1 MSETI
6 KCEITNVKMFD
17 NRASISIKAMGELP
31 TDLENSKSYSDQYG
45 LQYSQFLNDGD
56 LPPYVKVGTK
66 MVLPYYVNPKGY
78 MALSKYDEV
87 KVLEEANVV
96 DEIKQ
101 AFPNA
106 TVETIK
112 SDDDKATDFPYG
124 ANEKKPNGTDKLNG
138 HSRLNKDKLE
148 FATQYLTEY
157 ESIGK
162 IFKPDFN
169 LVKLDERNYKDVIT
183 GCKIAMTQKFGN

>member
-45 LQYSQFLNDGD
+45 LQYSQFFSNDGL

-66 MVLPYYVNPKGY
+66 MVIPYYVNPKGY
-78 MALSKYDEV
+78 MALSRYDEV

-106 TVETIK
+106 TLEELPD
-112 SDDDKATDFPYG
+112 SLDEEETDFNFG
-124 ANEKKPNGTDKLNG
+124 ANKKALNG
-138 HSRLNKDKLE
+138 HSVSNLYSAKAQGMQDAFDACKDKE
-148 FATQYLTEY
+148 F
-157 ESIGK
+157 
-162 IFKPDFN
+162 FKFFGRDLDALQK
-169 LVKLDERNYKDVIT
+169 LVVTVFLSNR
-183 GCKIAMTQKFGN
+183 

>member
-45 LQYSQFLNDGD
+45 LQYSQFFSNDGL

-66 MVLPYYVNPKGY
+66 MVIPYYVNPKGY

-101 AFPNA
+101 AFPDA

-112 SDDDKATDFPYG
+112 GDAEEGTDFPYG
-124 ANEKKPNGTDKLNG
+124 ANEKKTNGTDKLNG
-138 HSRLNKDKLE
+138 HSVSNLYSAKAQGMQDAFDACKDKE
-148 FATQYLTEY
+148 F
-157 ESIGK
+157 
-162 IFKPDFN
+162 FKFFGRDLDALQK
-169 LVKLDERNYKDVIT
+169 LVVTVFLSNR
-183 GCKIAMTQKFGN
+183 

>member
-66 MVLPYYVNPKGY
+66 IVIPYYVNPKGY

-87 KVLEEANVV
+87 KVIGGQEADVI

-106 TVETIK
+106 TLEELPDSLDEEGFTI
-112 SDDDKATDFPYG
+112 SNEETDFNFG
-124 ANEKKPNGTDKLNG
+124 ANKKALNG
-138 HSRLNKDKLE
+138 HSVSNLYSAKAQGMQDAFDACKDKE
-148 FATQYLTEY
+148 F
-157 ESIGK
+157 
-162 IFKPDFN
+162 FKFFGRDLDALQK
-169 LVKLDERNYKDVIT
+169 LVVTVFLSNR
-183 GCKIAMTQKFGN
+183 

>member
-66 MVLPYYVNPKGY
+66 IAIPYYVNPKGY

-87 KVLEEANVV
+87 KVLEEASVV
-96 DEIKQ
+96 DEIKEY
-101 AFPNA
+101 FP
-106 TVETIK
+106 ETTLENIPD
-112 SDDDKATDFPYG
+112 SLDEEETDFNFG
-124 ANEKKPNGTDKLNG
+124 ANKLNG
-138 HSRLNKDKLE
+138 HSDDPVQAKINNYADLYAKI
-148 FATQYLTEY
+148 FATIHKHEYLQ
-157 ESIGK
+157 
-162 IFKPDFN
+162 
-169 LVKLDERNYKDVIT
+169 KLDTGLKKD
-183 GCKIAMTQKFGN
+183 IATSFFIQLNR

>member
-66 MVLPYYVNPKGY
+66 IAIPYYVNPKGY

-87 KVLEEANVV
+87 KVLEEASVV
-96 DEIKQ
+96 DEIKEY
-101 AFPNA
+101 FP
-106 TVETIK
+106 ETTLENIPD
-112 SDDDKATDFPYG
+112 SLDEEETDFNFG
-124 ANEKKPNGTDKLNG
+124 ANKLNG
-138 HSRLNKDKLE
+138 HSDDPVQAKINNYADLYAKI
-148 FATQYLTEY
+148 FATIHKHEYLA
-157 ESIGK
+157 
-162 IFKPDFN
+162 
-169 LVKLDERNYKDVIT
+169 KLDTGLKKD
-183 GCKIAMTQKFGN
+183 IATSFFIQLNR

>member
-66 MVLPYYVNPKGY
+66 IAIPYYVNPKGY

-87 KVLEEANVV
+87 KVLEEASVV
-96 DEIKQ
+96 DEIKEY
-101 AFPNA
+101 FP
-106 TVETIK
+106 ETTLENIPD
-112 SDDDKATDFPYG
+112 SLDEEETDFNFG
-124 ANEKKPNGTDKLNG
+124 ANKLNG
-138 HSRLNKDKLE
+138 HSTLSEEKRD
-148 FATQYLTEY
+148 FAAQYLSDY
-157 ESIGK
+157 EAIGK
-162 IFKPDFN
+162 IGKPDFS
-169 LVKLDERNYKDVIT
+169 LAKLDQSNFKDVIT
-183 GCKIAMTQKFGN
+183 SCKISMTQKFGN

>member
-45 LQYSQFLNDGD
+45 LQYSQFFSNDGL
-56 LPPYVKVGTK
+56 LPPYVKVGK

-101 AFPNA
+101 AFPDA

-138 HSRLNKDKLE
+138 HSVSNLYSTKAQGMQDAFDACKDKE
-148 FATQYLTEY
+148 F
-157 ESIGK
+157 
-162 IFKPDFN
+162 FKFFGRDLDALQK
-169 LVKLDERNYKDVIT
+169 LVVTVFLSNR
-183 GCKIAMTQKFGN
+183 

>member
-66 MVLPYYVNPKGY
+66 IAIPYYVNPKGY

-87 KVLEEANVV
+87 KVLEEASVV
-96 DEIKQ
+96 DEIKEY
-101 AFPNA
+101 FP
-106 TVETIK
+106 ETTLENIPDGLDELEK
-112 SDDDKATDFPYG
+112 ETDFPYG

-138 HSRLNKDKLE
+138 HSDDPVQAKINNYADLYAKI
-148 FATQYLTEY
+148 FATIHKHEYLA
-157 ESIGK
+157 
-162 IFKPDFN
+162 
-169 LVKLDERNYKDVIT
+169 KLDTGLKKD
-183 GCKIAMTQKFGN
+183 IATSFFIQLNR

>member
-17 NRASISIKAMGELP
+17 NRASVSIKAMGELP

-66 MVLPYYVNPKGY
+66 IAIPYYVNKNGY
-78 MALSKYDEV
+78 MALSQYDEV

-124 ANEKKPNGTDKLNG
+124 ANEKKPNGKDKLNG
-138 HSRLNKDKLE
+138 HSGLNKDKLE

>member
-66 MVLPYYVNPKGY
+66 MVIPYYVNPKGY

-106 TVETIK
+106 TLEELPD
-112 SDDDKATDFPYG
+112 SLDEEETDFNFG
-124 ANEKKPNGTDKLNG
+124 ANKNKLNG
-138 HSRLNKDKLE
+138 HSDDPIQIKINNYADLY
-148 FATQYLTEY
+148 A
-157 ESIGK
+157 K
-162 IFKPDFN
+162 IFKTIHKHEY
-169 LVKLDERNYKDVIT
+169 LAKLDTGLKKD
-183 GCKIAMTQKFGN
+183 IATSFFIQLNR

>member
-1 MSETI
+1 
-6 KCEITNVKMFD
+6 
-17 NRASISIKAMGELP
+17 
-31 TDLENSKSYSDQYG
+31 
-45 LQYSQFLNDGD
+45 
-56 LPPYVKVGTK
+56 
-66 MVLPYYVNPKGY
+66 
-78 MALSKYDEV
+78 MALSQYDEV

-124 ANEKKPNGTDKLNG
+124 ANEKKPNGKDKLNG
-138 HSRLNKDKLE
+138 HSGLNKDKLE

>member
-106 TVETIK
+106 TLEELPD
-112 SDDDKATDFPYG
+112 SLDEEETDFNFG
-124 ANEKKPNGTDKLNG
+124 ANKKALNG
-138 HSRLNKDKLE
+138 DSVSNLYSAKAQGMQDAFDACKDKE
-148 FATQYLTEY
+148 F
-157 ESIGK
+157 
-162 IFKPDFN
+162 FKFFGRDLDALQK
-169 LVKLDERNYKDVIT
+169 LVVTVFLSNR
-183 GCKIAMTQKFGN
+183 

>member
-66 MVLPYYVNPKGY
+66 IAIPYYVNPKGY

-87 KVLEEANVV
+87 KVLEEASVV
-96 DEIKQ
+96 DEIKEY
-101 AFPNA
+101 FP
-106 TVETIK
+106 ETTLENIPD
-112 SDDDKATDFPYG
+112 SLDEEETDFNFG
-124 ANEKKPNGTDKLNG
+124 ANKLNG
-138 HSRLNKDKLE
+138 HSDDPVQAKINNYADLY
-148 FATQYLTEY
+148 A
-157 ESIGK
+157 K
-162 IFKPDFN
+162 IFKTIHTHEY
-169 LVKLDERNYKDVIT
+169 LAKLDTGLKKD
-183 GCKIAMTQKFGN
+183 IATSFFIQLNR

>member
-17 NRASISIKAMGELP
+17 NRASVSIKAMGELP

-66 MVLPYYVNPKGY
+66 IAIPYYVNKNGY
-78 MALSKYDEV
+78 MALSQYDEV

-112 SDDDKATDFPYG
+112 GEDDKETDFPYG
-124 ANEKKPNGTDKLNG
+124 ANKKALNG
-138 HSRLNKDKLE
+138 HSVSNLYSAKAQGMQDAFDACKDKE
-148 FATQYLTEY
+148 F
-157 ESIGK
+157 
-162 IFKPDFN
+162 FKFFGRDLDALQK
-169 LVKLDERNYKDVIT
+169 LVVTVFLSNR
-183 GCKIAMTQKFGN
+183 